1 MFIYTPYFYI
11 IQNLHNG
18 MYYAGVRWNKECHPS
33 ELLAKNGYQTS
44 SNRVKTILSEQGLDS
59 FKIRKIKIF
68 TTAIE
73 AQEYEIRFLKKVDAM
88 NNTRF
93 YNGHNGENLMA
104 YGTDKYYEYMK
115 DTYGV
120 KYPLQSEFL
129 RKIQADNNIKKY
141 KVKNVFAAK
150 EVKEKIKLTNIERYG
165 VEHPSKSEKLLRK
178 KSDNFMKKYGVSY
191 NLHTPDVKA
200 KAAIALKSTEVIEK
214 RNKTFLE
221 KYGVINAGQMQS
233 TKDKVLESRNKLSER
248 PIVLKIRQYSKT
260 FSIRLGQGWY
270 QSSDE
275 KLQII
280 LNDLEKQYGII

>member
-11 IQNLHNG
+11 IQDIRNG

-33 ELLAKNGYQTS
+33 ELLMKNGYHTS
-44 SNRVKTILSEQGLDS
+44 SNRVKNILSEQGLDS

-88 NNTRF
+88 NNPRF
-93 YNGHNGENLMA
+93 YNGHNGENLMS

-120 KYPLQSEFL
+120 KTPLQSEYL
-129 RKIQADNNIKKY
+129 RQVQSNNNIKKY
-141 KVKNVFAAK
+141 GVANVFAR
-150 EVKEKIKLTNIERYG
+150 EDIKEKIKQTNIERYG
-165 VEHPSKSEKLLRK
+165 VEHPSKSGQLLKK

-191 NLHTPDVKA
+191 NLHMPDVKI
-200 KAAIALKSTEVIEK
+200 KAATALKSPEVIEK
-214 RNKTFLE
+214 RNRTFLE
-221 KYGVINAGQMQS
+221 RYGVTNAGQLQS
-233 TKDKVLESRNKLSER
+233 TKDKVLEIRSKLSER
-248 PIVLKIRQYSKT
+248 LIVLKIRQYSKI
-260 FSIRLGQGWY
+260 FNIILGKGWY

-275 KLQII
+275 KLQVI
-280 LNDLEKQYGII
+280 LNNLEKQYGII